1 MGEIPEFTTRPE
13 LAGTFGMVASTHW
26 LASAAGLAVLEH
38 GGNAFDAAVAAGL
51 VLQVTE
57 PHLNGLGGE
66 VPVIAHHAGRG
77 ETFVLCGQGTAPAAA
92 TPETFASL
100 GLDLVPG
107 SGLLAACVPGAF
119 GAWMLLLREY
129 GTLRLRDVMGYCIG
143 YAASGY
149 PVLPAISWGIASV
162 AELFRDYWPSS
173 AEVYLPGGHVPAPGS
188 LFANPALAATYQRI
202 LDEAEAASHD
212 RDGQIEA
219 ARQVYYQG
227 FVAETIAAYVA
238 STDVMDVTGQPH
250 RGLLSYFDL
259 AGWHPRLEEPL
270 TYDVG
275 GLTMCKTKPWGQGPV
290 FLQQL
295 ALLDGFDLAAMGP
308 GTADYI
314 HTVTECAKLAFA
326 DREAWYGDP
335 DFTDVPVKALLS
347 AEYADARRRLV
358 GPQASADLLPGAPEG
373 RSPTLPDFVT
383 RTFTGNG
390 DDVSVAP
397 SLDVEPP
404 APRLDPGTG
413 EPTMRTSGSDPHTPH
428 GGRDPKTAS
437 SYRAGDTCHLDV
449 ADRFGNMV
457 SATPSGGWLQSSPVI
472 PCLGFCLG
480 TRAQMFTLTPGLP
493 ATLAPGKRPRT
504 TLTPSLALR
513 DREPYMAFGTPG
525 GDQQDQWSLLFFL
538 NHLQFGM
545 NLQQAIDFPS
555 FHSAHMPSSFY
566 PRQAQPRVL
575 DVESRVGAPVV
586 EELRRRGHLVNVR
599 PAWSLGRVS
608 AVARRNGVLYAAA
621 NPRGMQG
628 YAVGR

>member
-1 MGEIPEFTTRPE
+1 MAEIPEFTTRPE

-26 LASAAGLAVLEH
+26 LASAAGMAVLEH
-38 GGNAFDAAVAAGL
+38 GGNAFDAAVATGL
-51 VLQVTE
+51 VLQVVE
-57 PHLNGLGGE
+57 PHLNGPGGE

-92 TPETFASL
+92 TPAAFAAL

-107 SGLLAACVPGAF
+107 SGLLAACVPGSF
-119 GAWMLLLREY
+119 GAWLLMLREF
-129 GTLRLRDVMGYCIG
+129 GTFRLRDVLG
-143 YAASGY
+143 YAISYAAGGY

-173 AEVYLPGGHVPAPGS
+173 AEVYLPGGRVPAPGS
-188 LFANPALAATYQRI
+188 RFANPVLAATYQRI
-202 LDEAEAASHD
+202 LDEAEAASQD
-212 RDGQIEA
+212 RDEQIEA
-219 ARQVYYQG
+219 ARRAYYEG
-227 FVAETIAAYVA
+227 FVAEAIAAYVA
-238 STDVMDVTGQPH
+238 SAEVMDVTGQPH
-250 RGLLSYFDL
+250 RGLLSHADL
-259 AGWHPRLEEPL
+259 AGWQPRLEEPL
-270 TYDVG
+270 TFDFG
-275 GLTMCKTKPWGQGPV
+275 GLTVCKTQPWGQGPV

-295 ALLDGFDLAAMGP
+295 ALLGGFDLPAMGP
-308 GTADYI
+308 GTADYV
-314 HTVTECAKLAFA
+314 HTVTECGKLAFA

-335 DFTDVPVKALLS
+335 DFADVPVKALLS
-347 AEYADARRRLV
+347 AGYADERRRLV
-358 GPQASADLLPGAPEG
+358 GPEASAGLRPGAPDG
-373 RSPTLPDFVT
+373 RVPRLPDFVT
-383 RTFTGNG
+383 RDAAVDAG
-390 DDVSVAP
+390 SAEP
-397 SLDVEPP
+397 SLDTEP
-404 APRLDPGTG
+404 PRLDPGTG
-413 EPTMRTSGSDPHTPH
+413 EPTLRTGDRRTSGP
-428 GGRDPKTAS
+428 AS
-437 SYRAGDTCHLDV
+437 SHRAGDTCHLDV

-472 PCLGFCLG
+472 PGLGFCLG

-513 DREPYMAFGTPG
+513 DGEPYLAFGTPG

-538 NHLQFGM
+538 NHLTFGM

-566 PRQAQPRVL
+566 PRQSQPRVL
-575 DVESRVGAPVV
+575 DVESRVSAPVIA
-586 EELRRRGHLVNVR
+586 ELRRRGHLVNVR

-608 AVARRNGVLYAAA
+608 AVARRDGILYAAA